1 MWRSVSVTRSRWSAS
16 PDARLLRSFGPAVVA
31 GLLAATVSL
40 SELLTT
46 LYPRTAFLLVR
57 RSRALYAY
65 AAAYGLIA
73 LAVALLLEQLTA
85 AGAIQLE
92 GFGLSSPWIRAI
104 AVGLTVKAFLH
115 LRLFNVSVG
124 SQSVPVGL
132 ESLVQLFEPALLR
145 TILLDEFTAVRVFT
159 SARAREYPSL
169 EAVKAQAKAEI
180 PSTLPSLERAAFSND
195 IDRATG
201 VVEVMEHFLRFLGR
215 KNLDRVFP
223 EKA

>member
-1 MWRSVSVTRSRWSAS
+1 
-16 PDARLLRSFGPAVVA
+16 LLRSFAPAVVA
-31 GLLAATVSL
+31 GLVAIAVSL

-46 LYPRTAFLLVR
+46 LYPRTTFLLLR

-65 AAAYGLIA
+65 AAAYGVIA
-73 LAVALLLEQLTA
+73 LVVALLLEQLTA
-85 AGAIQLE
+85 SGAIQLE
-92 GFGLSSPWIRAI
+92 GFGLSSPWIRAL

-132 ESLVQLFEPALLR
+132 ETLVQLFEPALLR
-145 TILLDEFTAVRVFT
+145 TILLDEFTAVRAFAT
-159 SARAREYPSL
+159 ARAREYPSL
-169 EAVKAQAKAEI
+169 DVVKARAKSEI
-180 PSTLPSLERAAFSND
+180 PSTLPSQERAAFAND

-215 KNLDRVFP
+215 QNLDRVFP
-223 EKA
+223 AKP